1 MMNGQSGQALPLAIL
16 ALAIGS
22 LVVAP
27 FLGYAGSDL
36 IGSRV
41 YGEAIARQSAGDAGI
56 EHAIWSLTRG
66 TLAEQFSQP
75 GDQVT
80 YQLDETLNGMTV
92 SVTVTAN
99 ATGGG
104 ISAGDISDT
113 PIGTLEF
120 DTANGYEPCIIHVS
134 GNVYVIAYR
143 GSGSD
148 GFLKTVSI
156 DAGGQIGSSAI
167 DTLEYDTSN
176 GYEPSIIHV
185 SGNVYAIVYRG
196 SGSEGFLKTISIDA
210 GGQIGSSAI
219 DTLEYDT
226 SNGYEPSI
234 INVSGNIYAI
244 AYRGSGS
251 DGFLKTISINAAG
264 QIGSSPIDT
273 LEYDTSNGYE
283 PSIIHISGNVY
294 AIVYR
299 GSGSD
304 GFLKTVSID
313 AGGQIGSSAI
323 DTLEYDTSSG
333 YEPSIIHVSG
343 NVYAIVYRGS
353 GSDGFLK
360 TISIDDSGQIGS
372 SAIDTLEY
380 DTSSGYE
387 PSIIHVSG
395 NVYAI
400 AYRGSGSDGFLKTIS
415 IDDSGQI
422 GSSVIDT
429 LEYDTSNGYEPSII
443 NVSGD
448 IYAIAYR
455 GTADNGYLKTVSI
468 DPGGNIGNSTID
480 TYTFDSYGHE
490 PRLISVSD
498 DMFAIAY
505 RGPGNRGYLKT
516 ISIASGGDI
525 AGSVTGTMPFDA
537 SSGYEP
543 VIINT
548 SGDIYAIAYRGPS
561 RDGFVKTVAIAG
573 TGGPSSYEIVAAAG
587 DGTIRAFVTIENNT
601 ASIVSWQI
609 E

>member
-156 DAGGQIGSSAI
+156 DAGGQIGNSA
-167 DTLEYDTSN
+167 
-176 GYEPSIIHV
+176 
-185 SGNVYAIVYRG
+185 
-196 SGSEGFLKTISIDA
+196 
-210 GGQIGSSAI
+210 
-219 DTLEYDT
+219 
-226 SNGYEPSI
+226 
-234 INVSGNIYAI
+234 
-244 AYRGSGS
+244 
-251 DGFLKTISINAAG
+251 
-264 QIGSSPIDT
+264 IDT

-313 AGGQIGSSAI
+313 AG
-323 DTLEYDTSSG
+323 
-333 YEPSIIHVSG
+333 
-343 NVYAIVYRGS
+343 
-353 GSDGFLK
+353 
-360 TISIDDSGQIGS
+360 GQIGS

-525 AGSVTGTMPFDA
+525 AGSVTDAMPFDA